1 MTRNDTEYLM
11 QKPNRRRLE
20 ASMSQLTVSKKTQK
34 LQGLWNTLTV
44 PFFLIKVSKNI
55 MLQLVLI
62 AGLFTA
68 GTVVSLSLIVLLSI
82 LPFQLLWDKVR
93 RHD

>member
-1 MTRNDTEYLM
+1 M
-11 QKPNRRRLE
+11 RRSRLHRPLKE
-20 ASMSQLTVSKKTQK
+20 EIVTVSKKTQK
-34 LQGLWNTLTV
+34 LQGLWNTFTV

-62 AGLFTA
+62 AALFTA